1 MGFKCGIVGLL
12 NVGKLIFFNV
22 LIKVGI
28 EVVNFLFCIIELN
41 IGVVFVLDLC
51 LDVLVVIV
59 KFECILLMMMEF
71 VDIVG
76 LVVGVLK
83 GEGLGNKFF
92 VNICE
97 IDVIGYVVCCFENE
111 NIIYVVGKVLLLE
124 DIEIINFE
132 LVLVDLDSCECVILC

>member
-28 EVVNFLFCIIELN
+28 EVVNYLFCIIELN
-41 IGVVFVLDLC
+41 IGVVLMFDLC
-51 LDVLVVIV
+51 LDVLVEIV
-59 KFECILLMMMEF
+59 KFERVLLIMMEF

-76 LVVGVLK
+76 LVVGVSK
-83 GEGLGNKFF
+83 GEGLGNKFL

-97 IDVIGYVVCCFENE
+97 MDVIGYVVCCFENDD
-111 NIIYVVGKVLLLE
+111 IVYVVGKIDLFD
-124 DIEIINFE
+124 DIEIINIE
-132 LVLVDLDSCECVILC
+132 LVLVDLDSCECVI